1 MNNPD
6 FVLANARIMSIDH
19 AELISGSITVRNGRI
34 VSLDHNQAQTLP
46 TSIEIFDMEQRVIV
60 PGLVDSHIHLL
71 NYAHSFLKVDCEV
84 GSLEEC
90 LKRVRDQS
98 EQSQGDGWIQGHGW
112 NQNQWLRFGTARD
125 LDQVSIHRPMYLTAK
140 SLHAAWVNSKA
151 LDIAG
156 IDSSTHDPEGG
167 EIQRD
172 DEGNPTGILLETAM
186 QLVANHI
193 PHPTE
198 SENEQAILAAQ
209 TQLLQ
214 YGITGLHDFDGPDC
228 FRALQS
234 LHANGELSMRV
245 VKNIRVEYLAAAIE
259 LGLRSGFGDDWI
271 RIGNIKIFTDGAL
284 GPHTA
289 AMIEP
294 YDGEK
299 SNRGI
304 LLMESEELTNIGVR
318 SAIAGFGL
326 TVHAIG
332 DRANHITL
340 NAIEALRQEETKL
353 KLPRRR
359 HRIEHLQLLHPDD
372 LQRPSTLGI
381 VASMQP
387 IHATSDMDVADKFWG
402 SRVQHSY
409 AWRTIQESGAQ
420 LTFGSDAPVE
430 NPNPFLGIHAAVTRK
445 RTDATPEGEGWIPEQ
460 NISVFDALRA
470 YTFGP
475 AYAAGQ
481 ENQFGRIANGYHADL
496 IILEENPFEISPDR
510 LHSLKPVGTMVA
522 GKWHYKAF

>member
-1 MNNPD
+1 
-6 FVLANARIMSIDH
+6 
-19 AELISGSITVRNGRI
+19 
-34 VSLDHNQAQTLP
+34 
-46 TSIEIFDMEQRVIV
+46 
-60 PGLVDSHIHLL
+60 
-71 NYAHSFLKVDCEV
+71 
-84 GSLEEC
+84 
-90 LKRVRDQS
+90 
-98 EQSQGDGWIQGHGW
+98 
-112 NQNQWLRFGTARD
+112 
-125 LDQVSIHRPMYLTAK
+125 
-140 SLHAAWVNSKA
+140 
-151 LDIAG
+151 
-156 IDSSTHDPEGG
+156 
-167 EIQRD
+167 
-172 DEGNPTGILLETAM
+172 
-186 QLVANHI
+186 
-193 PHPTE
+193 
-198 SENEQAILAAQ
+198 
-209 TQLLQ
+209 
-214 YGITGLHDFDGPDC
+214 
-228 FRALQS
+228 
-234 LHANGELSMRV
+234 
-245 VKNIRVEYLAAAIE
+245 
-259 LGLRSGFGDDWI
+259 
-271 RIGNIKIFTDGAL
+271 
-284 GPHTA
+284 
-289 AMIEP
+289 
-294 YDGEK
+294 
-299 SNRGI
+299 
-304 LLMESEELTNIGVR
+304 MESEELTNIGVR

-470 YTFGP
+470 YTSGP